1 MDRDPHQNSNKR
13 DFAAS
18 DQARG
23 QGDVSLK
30 LKAQS
35 SIKLI
40 LWVVAF
46 CWACLSGGPPEAA
59 GPTSVR
65 FWDQAEV
72 AADQI
77 LLGRIARVDG
87 TDPQLAA
94 ALEAVVLGRSP
105 LPGKTR
111 ALDRGTILTRLRQSG
126 IEPAHLD
133 LQIPA
138 EVMVTRAAITIGREQ
153 IERIAREY
161 IQQQAAGPGETLRI
175 KDIRVAESVVLP
187 QGQLVTR
194 VLAPRNTELAGTV
207 SLTVVFRVDD
217 DAEKRVWVT
226 VSLERL
232 TKVVTARRP
241 LGRFK
246 PIDAED
252 LEIKTVD
259 AAGLP
264 ADLITDPEVLIGKR
278 TRRPLDSGTVLR
290 HELVELPPIV
300 KNGDRVRIIAETP
313 GLRISA
319 LGQVKQKG
327 CQGELIQVMNL
338 DSNKVIYARVI
349 DSQTVR
355 IEF

>member
-1 MDRDPHQNSNKR
+1 MDRRHHPLKNKMPL
-13 DFAAS
+13 A
-18 DQARG
+18 
-23 QGDVSLK
+23 LT
-30 LKAQS
+30 
-35 SIKLI
+35 
-40 LWVVAF
+40 VVA
-46 CWACLSGGPPEAA
+46 CCLAWVSAGLAGAA

-65 FWDQAEV
+65 FYDQTEV
-72 AADQI
+72 VADQI
-77 LLGRIARVDG
+77 LLGRVARVDG
-87 TDPQLAA
+87 SDAQLAA

-111 ALDRGTILTRLRQSG
+111 ALDRATILTRLKQSG
-126 IEPAHLD
+126 IDPAQLD
-133 LQIPA
+133 LQIPPD
-138 EVMVTRAAITIGREQ
+138 VTVTRASITIGREQ
-153 IERIAREY
+153 IEQIVRGY
-161 IQQQAAGPGETLRI
+161 IQQLATGQAETLGI
-175 KDIRVAESVVLP
+175 KDIHIAEPVVLP

-194 VLAPRNTELAGTV
+194 VMAPKNTELAGTV
-207 SLTVVFRVDD
+207 PLTVIFRVDD

-232 TKVVTARRP
+232 TKVVVARRP

-246 PIDAED
+246 PIDDED
-252 LEIKTVD
+252 IEVKAVD

-264 ADLITDPEVLIGKR
+264 VDCITNPELVIGKR
-278 TRRPLDSGTVLR
+278 TRRPVDAGTVLR
-290 HELVELPPIV
+290 QELVELPPLV
-300 KNGDRVRIIAETP
+300 KNGDRVRIIAETA